1 LNEMEFTYPLAKLR
15 ADALRRVL
23 KRHGYA
29 AGPFRDMIETLEFNP
44 LRGYMKGFI
53 DLVFEADGL
62 FWLVD
67 YKSNWLGAEPAAYR
81 RERLDEAMAREA
93 YLLQYL
99 IYTVALHRYL
109 RLRLP
114 DYDYQRHFGSVFYL
128 FLRGMD
134 PALGPDCGV
143 FHARPAPGLVTALDD
158 LMATGSAGPD
168 GATPD
173 TV

>member
-1 LNEMEFTYPLAKLR
+1 MAS
-15 ADALRRVL
+15 
-23 KRHGYA
+23 
-29 AGPFRDMIETLEFNP
+29 
-44 LRGYMKGFI
+44 
-53 DLVFEADGL
+53 

-67 YKSNWLGAEPAAYR
+67 YKSNWLGGEPTAYR

-114 DYDYQRHFGSVFYL
+114 DYNYQRHFGGVFYL

-134 PALGPDCGV
+134 PASGEIMGC
-143 FHARPAPGLVTALDD
+143 FVTGHPLN
-158 LMATGSAGPD
+158 
-168 GATPD
+168 
-173 TV
+173 

>member
-1 LNEMEFTYPLAKLR
+1 MKASSTWCSRLTDNSGWWITNPTGSAR
-15 ADALRRVL
+15 NRRPTGASAWTS
-23 KRHGYA
+23 HG
-29 AGPFRDMIETLEFNP
+29 PRT
-44 LRGYMKGFI
+44 
-53 DLVFEADGL
+53 
-62 FWLVD
+62 
-67 YKSNWLGAEPAAYR
+67 
-81 RERLDEAMAREA
+81 

-114 DYDYQRHFGSVFYL
+114 DYDYERHFGGVFYL

-134 PALGPDCGV
+134 PASGPDCGV
-143 FHARPAPGLVTALDD
+143 FPRPAGAGAGGDAGCID
-158 LMATGSAGPD
+158 GHRQAGPD